1 MVRRGSTVRVRQRAL
16 QKRRK
21 SALLFAEN
29 LHDLQRAVGMEPFME
44 PSGSE
49 DALEAGSR
57 FSPVVP
63 ERVSGDSF
71 GLATRPGT
79 WTCTE
84 RLRTRVSFLAWS

>member
-21 SALLFAEN
+21 PTLLFREN

-49 DALEAGSR
+49 RGLKASEMVAFAGNRRDGGDRTHGREHALPGHGAGR
-57 FSPVVP
+57 QL
-63 ERVSGDSF
+63 G
-71 GLATRPGT
+71 
-79 WTCTE
+79 
-84 RLRTRVSFLAWS
+84 